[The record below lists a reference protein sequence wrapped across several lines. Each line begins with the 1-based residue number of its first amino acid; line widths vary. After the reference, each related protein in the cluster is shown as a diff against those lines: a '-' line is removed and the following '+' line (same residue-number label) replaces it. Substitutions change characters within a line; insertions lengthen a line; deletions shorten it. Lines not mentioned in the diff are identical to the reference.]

1 MSNYEIQP
9 YTYKKLKELN
19 KKLKETLSI
28 FPSKNKKYKI
38 DVYNKNTFL
47 FSIGSAQY
55 EDYAQYLSKYGKE
68 FADERKTLYYKRHK
82 DYPKYTKGY
91 ISAFLLW

>member
-1 MSNYEIQP
+1 MSNYEILP
-9 YTYKKLKELN
+9 YTYQKLKELN
-19 KKLKETLSI
+19 KKLKETLTI

-47 FSIGSAQY
+47 FSIGAAQY
-55 EDYAQYLSKYGKE
+55 EDYPQYLKKYGKAY
-68 FADERKTLYYKRHK
+68 ADERKTLYYKRHR

-91 ISAFLLW
+91 ISAYLLW